1 MHLKK
6 LIKKKKFKKKA
17 CKKKK
22 KKKIKRTIKA
32 GLNKNN
38 HQAQRVASL
47 ILTSQHRETKT

>member
-17 CKKKK
+17 CKKK

>member
-22 KKKIKRTIKA
+22 KKITIKA

-47 ILTSQHRETKT
+47 ILTNQHRERKT

>member
-6 LIKKKKFKKKA
+6 LIKKRNLRRKLA
-17 CKKKK
+17 KKKK
-22 KKKIKRTIKA
+22 KLKRTIKA

-47 ILTSQHRETKT
+47 ILTNQHRERKT

>member
-17 CKKKK
+17 CKKNKK
-22 KKKIKRTIKA
+22 LKRTIKA

-47 ILTSQHRETKT
+47 ILTNQHRERKT